1 MWGVSGHMD
10 MVEQVLQECLQSSE
24 DRIHYLKPSSFGSF
38 KTYDG
43 IKVNGDRV
51 IKDIFDAIEN
61 LKSDEDVE
69 VRKISVVGYS
79 LGGLIARYC
88 IGELYEIGFFDS
100 IEPVV
105 FSTFASPH
113 LGVKFFRVSRILD
126 RAMNFLGSR
135 LVGQSGRDLFI
146 HKSDLLPEL
155 ADKESKY
162 FKGLSLFRVRILL
175 ANVRNDRLVSFA
187 TSYIS
192 NYNPFEFWENLEI
205 KYVDGLPSVKVLGK
219 EYPVRIVDLKA
230 TMYHPELKNKEE
242 IDHLQRTRNI
252 AIGVFLMLLPL
263 VLPVIFVASVFGTIK
278 SAIRMSLLPVFDHG
292 GAWKTLQKRLEGNKA
307 RHHTQRREHE
317 DPLAEATQEIVENTL
332 QELSADQ
339 GDKGES
345 STDSGAGSETPNDT
359 NPIQVEFD
367 AEKAA
372 ESLKF
377 LINEMDVGPLAEL
390 PLTDKLE
397 PLPYDDK
404 RKLMCANLNELDW
417 IKIPVYVRSLNA
429 HEGIV
434 ARRGLKR
441 TAAGAPALYLWG
453 TLFKQNSE

>member
-1 MWGVSGHMD
+1 MD

-51 IKDIFDAIEN
+51 IKDIFDTIET
-61 LKSDEDVE
+61 LRSDENVE
-69 VRKISVVGYS
+69 VKKISVVGYS

-113 LGVKFFRVSRILD
+113 LGVRFFRTSRILD

-146 HKSDLLPEL
+146 YKSDLLPAM

-162 FKGLSLFRVRILL
+162 FKGLALFKVRILL

-205 KYVDGLPSVKVLGK
+205 EYVDGLPSAKVLGK
-219 EYPVRIVDLKA
+219 EYPARIVDLKA
-230 TMYHPELKNKEE
+230 TVYHPELKYRAEV
-242 IDHLQRTRNI
+242 DHLQRTRNI
-252 AIGVFLMLLPL
+252 AIGVMIMLLPL
-263 VLPVIFVASVFGTIK
+263 VLPVILVASAFGTVK
-278 SAIRMSLLPVFDHG
+278 SAIRKSLLPEFNHG
-292 GAWKTLQKRLEGNKA
+292 RAWKTLQERLEDNKA
-307 RHHTQRREHE
+307 QHHALKRDHE

-332 QELSADQ
+332 QELSAEDQ
-339 GDKGES
+339 GDKEES
-345 STDSGAGSETPNDT
+345 SIDSRAGPETLKDT
-359 NPIQVEFD
+359 KATEVDFD
-367 AEKAA
+367 AGKAA
-372 ESLKF
+372 ESLEVF
-377 LINEMDVGPLAEL
+377 AHRMDVGPLAEL

-404 RKLMCANLNELDW
+404 RTLMCANLNQLDW

-434 ARRGLKR
+434 ARRGLRR

-453 TLFKQNSE
+453 MLFKKKLE

>member
-1 MWGVSGHMD
+1 MD

-69 VRKISVVGYS
+69 VKKISVVGYS

-88 IGELYEIGFFDS
+88 IGELYEVGFFDR
-100 IEPVV
+100 IEPTV

-113 LGVKFFRVSRILD
+113 LGVKFFRTSRILD
-126 RAMNFLGSR
+126 KAMNFLGSR

-146 HKSDLLPEL
+146 YKSDLLPQL
-155 ADKESKY
+155 ADKKSKY
-162 FKGLSLFRVRILL
+162 FKGLSLFKVRILL

-205 KYVDGLPSVKVLGK
+205 KYVDGLPSARVLGR
-219 EYPVRIVDLKA
+219 EYPVRVIDLKG
-230 TMYHPELKNKEE
+230 TMYHPEMKKSAEV
-242 IDHLQRTRNI
+242 DHLQRTRNI
-252 AIGVFLMLLPL
+252 AIGVMMMLLPF
-263 VLPVIFVASVFGTIK
+263 VLPVIFVASVFGTVK
-278 SAIRMSLLPVFDHG
+278 SAIRKSLLQDFDHG
-292 GAWKTLQKRLEGNKA
+292 GAWRTLQERLEGNKA
-307 RHHTQRREHE
+307 RHHSQKREHE

-332 QELSADQ
+332 QELSAEDQ
-339 GDKGES
+339 GDKEES
-345 STDSGAGSETPNDT
+345 STDSVAGPESLIDT
-359 NPIQVEFD
+359 NPKQVEFD

-372 ESLKF
+372 QCVESLIKK
-377 LINEMDVGPLAEL
+377 MDVGPLAEL

-404 RKLMCANLNELDW
+404 RTLMCANLNELDW

-453 TLFKQNSE
+453 ILFKQKSE